1 MTRSL
6 DRLTLLETFV
16 RIAERGSI
24 SAAARDLG
32 LSQASASRQLADLE
46 ERLGAQLIVRSTHH
60 LSLTKA
66 GERCLAD
73 ARLLLAEWEGFA
85 EDFAGDADRIAG
97 PLKIVVP
104 VALGQTVALDCAVAF
119 QAAHP
124 EIVLDWILDDAPI
137 RFSEV
142 GCDLWLRVGAVPDE
156 TLIVQPLAE
165 VERIVVAA
173 PGLVG
178 PADGDPQALANVP
191 CAALHPFEG
200 GRWPLTGPLGETADL
215 DARVTFASNNI
226 ATTKRVAVAGGG
238 YAIMPRWLV
247 AAELEAGTLVEPLPG
262 WRAAS
267 LTINA
272 AFAPA
277 RRQTR
282 RLRLFI
288 DAMKDGLAGLA

>member
-1 MTRSL
+1 MTRAL

-46 ERLGAQLIVRSTHH
+46 ERLGTQLIIRSTHH

-66 GERCLAD
+66 GERCLGD

-85 EDFAGDADRIAG
+85 EGFAGDADRMAG
-97 PLKIVVP
+97 PLKIVAP
-104 VALGQTVALDCAVAF
+104 AALGQTVALDCAIAF

-124 EIVLDWILDDAPI
+124 DVVLDWILDDAPI

-142 GCDLWLRVGAVPDE
+142 GCDLWLRVGTVPDE
-156 TLIVQPLAE
+156 TLIVQPLAK

-173 PGLVG
+173 PGL
-178 PADGDPQALANVP
+178 ADAVKGDIDALAALP

-200 GRWPLTGPLGETADL
+200 GRLPLTGPSGEAAKL
-215 DARVTFASNNI
+215 DARVTFSSNNI
-226 ATTKRVAVAGGG
+226 ATTKRVALAGGG
-238 YAIMPRWLV
+238 YAVLPRWLV
-247 AAELEAGTLVEPLPG
+247 ARELASGALIEPLPG
-262 WRAAS
+262 WRAQP

-288 DAMKDGLAGLA
+288 EAMKDGLAGLG

>member
-46 ERLGAQLIVRSTHH
+46 ERLGTQLIIRSTHH

-66 GERCLAD
+66 GEQCLTD

-85 EDFAGDADRIAG
+85 EGFAGDADMVAG
-97 PLKIVVP
+97 PLKIVAP
-104 VALGQTVALDCAVAF
+104 VALGQTVALDCAIAF
-119 QAAHP
+119 QTAHP
-124 EIVLDWILDDAPI
+124 DIVIDWILEDAPI

-142 GCDLWLRVGAVPDE
+142 GCDLWLRVGTVPDD

-165 VERIVVAA
+165 VTRIIAAA
-173 PGLVG
+173 PGLAGNV
-178 PADGDPQALANVP
+178 DGDPDALAALP

-200 GRWPLTGPLGETADL
+200 GRLPLTGPAGETVEI

-226 ATTKRVAVAGGG
+226 AAAKRVAMAGGG
-238 YAIMPRWLV
+238 YAILPRWLV
-247 AAELEAGTLVEPLPG
+247 AGELDAGTLIEPLPG
-262 WRAAS
+262 WRAPP

-288 DAMKDGLAGLA
+288 DAMADALAGLS

>member
-6 DRLTLLETFV
+6 DRLTLLDTFV

-46 ERLGAQLIVRSTHH
+46 ERLGTQLIIRSTHH

-66 GERCLAD
+66 GERCLGD
-73 ARLLLAEWEGFA
+73 ARLMLAEWEGFA
-85 EDFAGDADRIAG
+85 ESFAGDADRIAG
-97 PLKIVVP
+97 PLKIVAP
-104 VALGQTVALDCAVAF
+104 VALGQSVALDCAMAF

-124 EIVLDWILDDAPI
+124 DIVLDWIVDDAPI

-156 TLIVQPLAE
+156 TLIVQRLAK
-165 VERIVVAA
+165 VRRIVVAA
-173 PGLVG
+173 PGLAGSV
-178 PADGDPQALANVP
+178 DGDPQALTALP

-200 GRWPLTGPLGETADL
+200 GRLPLTGPSGEAANL
-215 DARVTFASNNI
+215 DARVTFASNSI
-226 ATTKRVAVAGGG
+226 AATKRVAIAGGG
-238 YAIMPRWLV
+238 YAVLPRWLV
-247 AAELEAGTLVEPLPG
+247 AEELEAGTLIEPLPG
-262 WRAAS
+262 WRAPP
-267 LTINA
+267 LTIHA

-288 DAMKDGLAGLA
+288 DAMREALAGLA

>member
-1 MTRSL
+1 MTRAL
-6 DRLTLLETFV
+6 DRLTLLGTFV

-46 ERLGAQLIVRSTHH
+46 ERLGTQLIIRSTHH

-66 GERCLAD
+66 GERCLGD
-73 ARLLLAEWEGFA
+73 ARLLLAEWEGFS
-85 EDFAGDADRIAG
+85 ESFAGEADRMAG
-97 PLKIVVP
+97 PLKIVAP
-104 VALGQTVALDCAVAF
+104 VALGQTVALDSAIAF

-124 EIVLDWILDDAPI
+124 DVVLDWILEDAPI
-137 RFSEV
+137 RFAEV

-165 VERIVVAA
+165 VQRIIVAA
-173 PGLVG
+173 PGLAGTV
-178 PADGDPQALANVP
+178 DGDLDALADLP
-191 CAALHPFEG
+191 CAALRPFEG
-200 GRWPLTGPLGETADL
+200 GRLPLTGPSGEAARL
-215 DARVTFASNNI
+215 DARVSFASNNI
-226 ATTKRVAVAGGG
+226 ATTKRVALAGGG
-238 YAIMPRWLV
+238 YAILPRWLV
-247 AAELEAGTLVEPLPG
+247 AGELEAGTLIEPLPG
-262 WRAAS
+262 WRAGS